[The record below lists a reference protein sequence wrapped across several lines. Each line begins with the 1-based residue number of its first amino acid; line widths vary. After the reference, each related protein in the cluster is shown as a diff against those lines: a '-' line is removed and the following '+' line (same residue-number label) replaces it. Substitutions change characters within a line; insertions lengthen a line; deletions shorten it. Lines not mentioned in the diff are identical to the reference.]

1 MNIPGQFSGPVLDK
15 HESDVFAIQVDPR
28 DVQKLG
34 LLQEYTISI
43 RTGQDIFVNIR
54 TARCSLCMSRGTD
67 ECWCDAWM
75 AALRS
80 RLPDLV

>member
-1 MNIPGQFSGPVLDK
+1 MNIPGQFGGPVLDK

-43 RTGQDIFVNIR
+43 
-54 TARCSLCMSRGTD
+54 
-67 ECWCDAWM
+67 
-75 AALRS
+75 
-80 RLPDLV
+80 

>member
-15 HESDVFAIQVDPR
+15 HESDVFAIQVDPS

-43 RTGQDIFVNIR
+43 
-54 TARCSLCMSRGTD
+54 
-67 ECWCDAWM
+67 
-75 AALRS
+75 
-80 RLPDLV
+80 

>member
-34 LLQEYTISI
+34 LLQEYRISI

-54 TARCSLCMSRGTD
+54 TARCSVCLEARTSAGAMHG
-67 ECWCDAWM
+67 W
-75 AALRS
+75 L
-80 RLPDLV
+80 L